1 MREYCHLQSSSARR
15 KDSKVLSGSG
25 GGGEERSCCRSMK
38 KRTYKKKIL
47 SIESPKLSSFFETN
61 VWYCLFVESK
71 KWYKWTYSQNRNR
84 VTDVENK
91 FMVTKGEEGRDK
103 LGDLDLYMHTNI
115 K

>member
-1 MREYCHLQSSSARR
+1 
-15 KDSKVLSGSG
+15 
-25 GGGEERSCCRSMK
+25 MK
-38 KRTYKKKIL
+38 KRVYQKKL

-61 VWYCLFVESK
+61 AWYCLFVESK
-71 KWYKWTYSQNRNR
+71 TKWYKWTYSQNRNR

-103 LGDLDLYMHTNI
+103 LGDLDLYIHTNI